1 MAVENIGPPENCPI
15 PPMKIPNKKDDPAVL
30 ARRYLKLVEWSDQD
44 GCFVGSAPPII
55 GPCCHGRT
63 EAEVMTQLSVI
74 VGEWVATLLQDGHPL
89 PAGTAGKKYSG
100 QFVVR
105 VAPELHKKASLKAL
119 ARGESL
125 NQFVAPALHAV

>member
-1 MAVENIGPPENCPI
+1 
-15 PPMKIPNKKDDPAVL
+15 MKASAKKTETPAML
-30 ARRYLKLVEWSDQD
+30 ARRYLKLVEWSDVD

-63 EAEVMTQLSVI
+63 EAEVMAQLSVI
-74 VGEWVATLLQDGHPL
+74 VEEWVEIMLGDGHPL
-89 PAGTAGKKYSG
+89 PPGTAGKKYSG

-105 VAPELHKKASLKAL
+105 IAPELHKKASLKAL

-125 NQFVAPALHAV
+125 NQFVAAALAEV

>member
-1 MAVENIGPPENCPI
+1 
-15 PPMKIPNKKDDPAVL
+15 MKSPAKKTDSPATL
-30 ARRYLKLVEWSDQD
+30 ARRDLKLVEWSDKD

-63 EAEVMTQLSVI
+63 EAEVMAQLSTI
-74 VGEWVATLLQDGHPL
+74 VEEWVVTLLADGHPL
-89 PAGTAGKKYSG
+89 PAGTAGKTYSG

-125 NQFVAPALHAV
+125 NQFVASALAEV

>member
-1 MAVENIGPPENCPI
+1 MNTPAQKVET
-15 PPMKIPNKKDDPAVL
+15 PAVL

-55 GPCCHGRT
+55 GPCCHGNT
-63 EAEVMTQLSVI
+63 ETEVMAQLGTI
-74 VGEWVATLLQDGHPL
+74 VEEWIEIMLRDGHPL

-105 VAPELHKKASLKAL
+105 VAPELHKKASLQAL

-125 NQFVAPALHAV
+125 NQFVASALAGTGR

>member
-1 MAVENIGPPENCPI
+1 MNAPTHKP
-15 PPMKIPNKKDDPAVL
+15 DSPAVL
-30 ARRYLKLVEWSDQD
+30 ARRYLKIVEWSDAD

-63 EAEVMTQLSVI
+63 EAEVMAQLSAI
-74 VGEWVATLLQDGHPL
+74 VEEWVATLLHDGHPL
-89 PAGTAGKKYSG
+89 PRGTRGKKYSG

-105 VAPELHKKASLKAL
+105 IPPELHKKASLKAL

-125 NQFVAPALHAV
+125 NQFVASALAEA

>member
-1 MAVENIGPPENCPI
+1 
-15 PPMKIPNKKDDPAVL
+15 MKATDKKAQSPAVL
-30 ARRYLKLVEWSDQD
+30 ARRYLKLVEWSEKD

-55 GPCCHGRT
+55 GPCCHGKT
-63 EAEVMTQLSVI
+63 EAEVMAQLTTI
-74 VGEWVATLLQDGHPL
+74 VEEWVEVMLREGHPL

-105 VAPELHKKASLKAL
+105 VTPELHKKASLKAL

-125 NQFVAPALHAV
+125 NQFVAATLSES

>member
-1 MAVENIGPPENCPI
+1 
-15 PPMKIPNKKDDPAVL
+15 MKTPNKREDPAVL
-30 ARRYLKLVEWSDQD
+30 ARRYLKLVEWSDAD
-44 GCFVGSAPPII
+44 GCFIGSAPPII

-63 EAEVMTQLSVI
+63 EAEVMAQLTPI
-74 VGEWVATLLQDGHPL
+74 VEEWVATLLEDGHPL
-89 PAGTAGKKYSG
+89 PAGTAGRKYSG

-125 NQFVAPALHAV
+125 NQFVASALNAG

>member
-1 MAVENIGPPENCPI
+1 
-15 PPMKIPNKKDDPAVL
+15 MKTSAKKTESPAVL
-30 ARRYLKLVEWSDQD
+30 ARRYLKLVEWSDAD

-55 GPCCHGRT
+55 GPCCHGKT
-63 EAEVMTQLSVI
+63 EAEVMAQLRTI
-74 VGEWVATLLQDGHPL
+74 VEEWIEIMLGDGHPL

-105 VAPELHKKASLKAL
+105 VAPELHKKASLMAL

-125 NQFVAPALHAV
+125 NQFVAAALAGV

>member
-1 MAVENIGPPENCPI
+1 
-15 PPMKIPNKKDDPAVL
+15 MKASAMKTETPAKL
-30 ARRYLKLVEWSDQD
+30 ARRYLKLVEWSDAD

-55 GPCCHGRT
+55 GPCCHGKT
-63 EAEVMTQLSVI
+63 EAEVMAQLSII
-74 VGEWVATLLQDGHPL
+74 VEEWIEIMLREGHPL
-89 PAGTAGKKYSG
+89 PPGTAGKKYSG

-125 NQFVAPALHAV
+125 NQFVAAALAEV

>member
-1 MAVENIGPPENCPI
+1 
-15 PPMKIPNKKDDPAVL
+15 MKASARKRNAATL
-30 ARRYLKLVEWSDQD
+30 ARRYLKLVEWSDKD

-55 GPCCHGRT
+55 GPCCHGHT
-63 EAEVMTQLSVI
+63 EAEVMAQLSTI
-74 VGEWVATLLQDGHPL
+74 VEEWVEIMLGDGHPL
-89 PAGTAGKKYSG
+89 PAATAGKKYSG

-125 NQFVAPALHAV
+125 NQFVAGALAGA

>member
-1 MAVENIGPPENCPI
+1 MKASAKKTLPPAE
-15 PPMKIPNKKDDPAVL
+15 L
-30 ARRYLKLVEWSDQD
+30 ARRYLKLVEWSDKD

-55 GPCCHGRT
+55 GPCCHGKA
-63 EAEVMTQLSVI
+63 EAEVMAQLATI
-74 VGEWVATLLQDGHPL
+74 VEEWVEVMQREGHPL
-89 PAGTAGKKYSG
+89 PPGTAGKKYSG

-125 NQFVAPALHAV
+125 NQFVAAALTEA

>member
-1 MAVENIGPPENCPI
+1 
-15 PPMKIPNKKDDPAVL
+15 MKTPAKKTETPAQL
-30 ARRYLKLVEWSDQD
+30 ARRYLKLVEWSEAD

-63 EAEVMTQLSVI
+63 EAEVMAQLSAI
-74 VGEWVATLLQDGHPL
+74 VEEWVEIMLGDGHPL

-125 NQFVAPALHAV
+125 NQFVASALAEV

>member
-1 MAVENIGPPENCPI
+1 MNAPTRKPAS
-15 PPMKIPNKKDDPAVL
+15 PAVL
-30 ARRYLKLVEWSDQD
+30 ARRYLKLVEWSDKD

-63 EAEVMTQLSVI
+63 EAEVMAQLSAI
-74 VGEWVATLLQDGHPL
+74 VEEWVEVMLADGHPL
-89 PAGTAGKKYSG
+89 PTGTAGRKYSG

-105 VAPELHKKASLKAL
+105 VAPELHRKASLKAL

-125 NQFVAPALHAV
+125 NQFVAAALTEV

>member
-1 MAVENIGPPENCPI
+1 MKTPP
-15 PPMKIPNKKDDPAVL
+15 KKESPAVI
-30 ARRYLKLVEWSDQD
+30 ARRYLKLVEWSEKD

-63 EAEVMTQLSVI
+63 EAAVMAQLSGI
-74 VGEWVATLLQDGHPL
+74 VEEWVEIMLGEGHPL
-89 PAGTAGKKYSG
+89 PAATAGKKFSG

-105 VAPELHKKASLKAL
+105 VAPELHKKASLRAL

-125 NQFVAPALHAV
+125 NQYVATALADAG

>member
-1 MAVENIGPPENCPI
+1 
-15 PPMKIPNKKDDPAVL
+15 MKTRAKKTESPATL
-30 ARRYLKLVEWSDQD
+30 ARRYLKLVEWSEKD
-44 GCFVGSAPPII
+44 GYFVGSAPPII
-55 GPCCHGRT
+55 GPCCHGAT
-63 EAEVMTQLSVI
+63 EAEVMAQLTPI
-74 VGEWVATLLQDGHPL
+74 VEEWIEVMLKDGHPL

-125 NQFVAPALHAV
+125 NQFVAAALAEV

>member
-1 MAVENIGPPENCPI
+1 
-15 PPMKIPNKKDDPAVL
+15 MKTSVKKTAKPAVL
-30 ARRYLKLVEWSDQD
+30 ARRYLKLVEWSDED

-63 EAEVMTQLSVI
+63 EAEVMAQLSAI
-74 VGEWVATLLQDGHPL
+74 VEEWVRIMLADGHPL
-89 PAGTAGKKYSG
+89 PADTAGKKYSG

-105 VAPELHKKASLKAL
+105 LAPELHKKASLKAL

-125 NQFVAPALHAV
+125 NQFVATTLAGA

>member
-1 MAVENIGPPENCPI
+1 
-15 PPMKIPNKKDDPAVL
+15 MKAPARKETPAML
-30 ARRYLKLVEWSDQD
+30 ARRYLKLVEWSDKD

-63 EAEVMTQLSVI
+63 EAEVMAQLRTI
-74 VGEWVATLLQDGHPL
+74 VEEWVAVMLADGHPL

-125 NQFVAPALHAV
+125 NQFVAAALAEA